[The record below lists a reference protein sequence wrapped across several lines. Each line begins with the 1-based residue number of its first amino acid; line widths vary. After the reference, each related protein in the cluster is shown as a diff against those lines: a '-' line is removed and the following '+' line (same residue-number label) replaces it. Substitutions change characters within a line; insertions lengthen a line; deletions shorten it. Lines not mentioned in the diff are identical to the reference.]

1 MGYSLRCPS
10 CRGKFPWNPTEG
22 MPDICP
28 LCEGKVGHDR
38 ADDDIVLP
46 FIRSSGR
53 SKTIDNVYRDM
64 ERGSEVR
71 AAAAA
76 EMTGAPVSEMAS
88 LKITNMRDNQR
99 AGDMAVQVPNNPVS
113 QFMQANPGIS
123 GFQPAAALAY
133 GGQISSGPHANAGA
147 RMRTVLQNMHSASGN
162 ATSEIPTVE
171 THYNPNY
178 RFKG

>member
-53 SKTIDNVYRDM
+53 SKIIDNVYRDM

-76 EMTGAPVSEMAS
+76 EMAGVPVSEMSS
-88 LKITNMRDNQR
+88 LKITDMNDRQKP
-99 AGDMAVQVPNNPVS
+99 GDISAKLVQNDMTAIIDRHHAQLAAMGPELSRNVGVGDYPSQGAKIRSMVQNAHPDMVS
-113 QFMQANPGIS
+113 RHCVGVDM
-123 GFQPAAALAY
+123 L
-133 GGQISSGPHANAGA
+133 
-147 RMRTVLQNMHSASGN
+147 T
-162 ATSEIPTVE
+162 
-171 THYNPNY
+171 
-178 RFKG
+178 K